1 MVAAAHLMIVF
12 VLCAGAVPIL
22 LTARWT
28 WRAPRVS
35 ILVWQAVGLAGVMSA
50 IGAVL
55 SAGLSPY
62 DGRILPSLVG
72 LGRDFADGRLPA
84 SVHPWHVL
92 LVAGG
97 LLLTIYLAATMLWCA
112 INVLSARRRHRSLLA
127 LVARRDP
134 GTPDALVLDHAAA
147 AAYCLPGW
155 HATLVVSA
163 GTLQMLDRDQ
173 LAAVLAHERAHGRE
187 RHDLVLLPFTALQR
201 AFPRSRLIHEVVAT
215 VSLLVEMCADDQ
227 AKRQCSTHPLVTALW
242 QFGKSVDMAAP
253 AGALGFTGDPIA
265 IRVNR
270 LIHPAQIH
278 VTLRA
283 GLLAASALVIA
294 TPLSVIVG

>member
-1 MVAAAHLMIVF
+1 MIAAAHLLIVF

-22 LTARWT
+22 LKARWT

-35 ILVWQAVGLAGVMSA
+35 ILLWQAVGLAGVMSA
-50 IGAVL
+50 VGAVL

-62 DGRILPSLVG
+62 GRALVPSLG
-72 LGRDFADGRLPA
+72 DFGRDLATGQLPA
-84 SVHPWHVL
+84 SVHAWHVL
-92 LVAGG
+92 LVASGV
-97 LLLTIYLAATMLWCA
+97 LLAVYLAMTTLWCT

-134 GTPDALVLDHAAA
+134 GTPDALVLDHASA

-163 GTLQMLDRDQ
+163 GALQMLDRDQ

-187 RHDLVLLPFTALQR
+187 RHDLVLLPFTAMQR
-201 AFPRSRLIHEVVAT
+201 AFPLGRLTREVMAT
-215 VSLLVEMCADDQ
+215 VSLLVEMCADDR

-242 QFGKSVDMAAP
+242 RFGSTAHMGAP
-253 AGALGFTGDPIA
+253 AGALGFTGDPIT
-265 IRVNR
+265 IRVSR
-270 LIHPAQIH
+270 LIHPAPIH
-278 VTLRA
+278 VALRA
-283 GLLAASALVIA
+283 SLLAAAALTIA
-294 TPLSVIVG
+294 TPLSVIAG